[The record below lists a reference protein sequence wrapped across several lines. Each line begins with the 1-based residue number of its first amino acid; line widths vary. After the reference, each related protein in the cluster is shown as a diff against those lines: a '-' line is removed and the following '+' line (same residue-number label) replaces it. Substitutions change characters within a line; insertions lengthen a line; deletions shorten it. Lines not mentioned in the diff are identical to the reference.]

1 MTIKISIDCMGGDHG
16 PAVTI
21 PAAISF
27 VNSEPD
33 AELILVGIE
42 DQILAELK
50 KHNAE
55 NHPRL
60 SLVSASEVV
69 TMDDAIEVALRRKKN
84 SSMRVALN
92 LVKDGAAQACVSAG
106 NTGALM
112 AISRHVLKTIPGI
125 DRPAICS
132 ILPNQ
137 KDRPTYMLDLGAN
150 VDCEPQHLHQ
160 FALMG
165 AALVSALENRPM
177 PSIGLLNVGEE
188 DIKGNDVVKRT
199 AELLRAD
206 HAKGTLNFYG
216 NVEGNDIFLGTTDI
230 VVCDGFVGN
239 VTLKASEGLGRF
251 VKSVLTTELK
261 RTPLSMLGALIARNA
276 LKAISQ
282 RLNPSRYNGGSL
294 LGLRG
299 IVFKSHGGADAYGY
313 QWAIKRAF
321 DAAKYDVLTRI
332 SVKISAI
339 MPQSM
344 PQSEASSAAVAEA
357 AAEAVVVSEPLSE
370 QVVDATNTTEQKTA

>member
-16 PAVTI
+16 PSVTI

-27 VNSEPD
+27 VESEPD
-33 AELILVGIE
+33 AELILVGLE
-42 DQILAELK
+42 ESLLAELK
-50 KHNAE
+50 KHKASE
-55 NHPRL
+55 HPRL
-60 SLVSASEVV
+60 SVVNATEVV
-69 TMDDAIEVALRRKKN
+69 TMDDPLEIALRRKKD
-84 SSMRVALN
+84 SSMRVAIN
-92 LVKDGAAQACVSAG
+92 MVKEGRADACVSAG

-112 AISRHVLKTIPGI
+112 AISRYVLKTLPGVN
-125 DRPAICS
+125 RPAICS

-137 KDRPTYMLDLGAN
+137 KDGPTYMLDLGAN

-165 AALVSALENRPM
+165 SALVSAMEGNPRPTV
-177 PSIGLLNVGEE
+177 GLLNVGEE
-188 DIKGNDVVKRT
+188 DIKGNEVVKQT
-199 AELLRAD
+199 AVLLRAD
-206 HAKGTLNFYG
+206 HEQGRLNFYG
-216 NVEGNDIFLGTTDI
+216 NVEGNDIFKGTTDI

-251 VKSVLTTELK
+251 VKSVLTTEFK
-261 RTPLSMLGALIARNA
+261 SSPLNMLGALIARGA

-282 RLNPSRYNGGSL
+282 RMNPSRYNGGSL

-299 IVFKSHGGADAYGY
+299 LVFKSHGGADAYGY

-332 SVKISAI
+332 STKIADL
-339 MPQSM
+339 MPQSD
-344 PQSEASSAAVAEA
+344 ASPEDSAVAI
-357 AAEAVVVSEPLSE
+357 SN
-370 QVVDATNTTEQKTA
+370 ATLIEK